1 MSVLSSKEFNAEI
14 EKRVKSA
21 QETLSFEKDFR
32 FNIKDDNYHIWLP
45 ENVLLQKKFLELAFD
60 EYKDSEFIEEMLKYT
75 HKNNQPVTALG
86 LSLSDLDIIGV
97 LYRNILLLPLS
108 MWREASLDMNL
119 KQILGLKI
127 DSED

>member
-32 FNIKDDNYHIWLP
+32 FNIKDDSYHIWLP

-75 HKNNQPVTALG
+75 HKNNQPVTVLG

-127 DSED
+127 NSED